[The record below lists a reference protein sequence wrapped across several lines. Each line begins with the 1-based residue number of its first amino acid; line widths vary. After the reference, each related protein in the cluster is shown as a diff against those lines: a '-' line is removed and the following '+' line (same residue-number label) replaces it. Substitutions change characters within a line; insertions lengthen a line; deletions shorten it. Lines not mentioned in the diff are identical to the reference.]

1 MSSDDRSLINRQAVI
16 RGSLIG
22 LQWIALTVGLGA
34 IVVRSD
40 QTFAGLID
48 GRIDS
53 SWAFIAAFG
62 FALLLGLS
70 IASIRILIPAA
81 LLMCVGA
88 VALFTLTLLAPT
100 FDDTVLY
107 NRALRNF
114 AIDRAAI
121 LTIVLAFPATIGAL
135 AGYFLGALL
144 DPRRQIYP
152 LADEDTWDDARRSWW
167 EARDKPGDQGMRD
180 E

>member
-1 MSSDDRSLINRQAVI
+1 MSSEARALIDRGSLI
-16 RGSLIG
+16 RGSLIV
-22 LQWIALTVGLGA
+22 LQWFALTAGLGA
-34 IVVRSD
+34 VVVRSD
-40 QTFAGLID
+40 QTFAGLIG

-81 LLMCVGA
+81 LLMCLGA

-100 FDDTVLY
+100 LDDTVLY

-121 LTIVLAFPATIGAL
+121 LTIVLAFPAMIGAL

-152 LADEDTWDDARRSWW
+152 LADEDELDDARRARW
-167 EARDKPGDQGMRD
+167 EARDKPGD
-180 E
+180 

>member
-1 MSSDDRSLINRQAVI
+1 MSSEGSAILNRNAVI

-34 IVVRSD
+34 IIVRSD
-40 QTFAGLID
+40 QTFAGLIG

-81 LLMCVGA
+81 LLMCLGA
-88 VALFTLTLLAPT
+88 VGLFTLTLLAPT

-107 NRALRNF
+107 NQALRNF

-121 LTIVLAFPATIGAL
+121 LTIVLAFPAMIGAV

-152 LADEDTWDDARRSWW
+152 VTAEDTLGAPRRSWW
-167 EARDKPGDQGMRD
+167 EVRDKPGDQGMRD

>member
-1 MSSDDRSLINRQAVI
+1 MSSEARALIDRGSLI
-16 RGSLIG
+16 RGSLIV
-22 LQWIALTVGLGA
+22 LQWFALTAGLGA
-34 IVVRSD
+34 VVVRSD
-40 QTFAGLID
+40 QTFAGLIG

-70 IASIRILIPAA
+70 IASIRVLIPAA
-81 LLMCVGA
+81 LLMCLGA

-121 LTIVLAFPATIGAL
+121 LTIVLAFPAMIGAL

-152 LADEDTWDDARRSWW
+152 LQDEDPLDASHRSWW
-167 EARDKPGDQGMRD
+167 EARDKPGD
-180 E
+180 

>member
-1 MSSDDRSLINRQAVI
+1 MSSDGRAIVNRNVVI

-22 LQWIALTVGLGA
+22 LQWIALTVVLGA
-34 IVVRSD
+34 VIVRSD
-40 QTFAGLID
+40 QTFAGLIA

-81 LLMCVGA
+81 LLMCLGA
-88 VALFTLTLLAPT
+88 VALFTLTLFAPT

-121 LTIVLAFPATIGAL
+121 LTIVLAFPAMIGAV
-135 AGYFLGALL
+135 AGYFLGAMLN
-144 DPRRQIYP
+144 PHRQIYP
-152 LADEDTWDDARRSWW
+152 LQDDAVDETHRSWW
-167 EARDKPGDQGMRD
+167 EARDKPGS
-180 E
+180 